1 MKKFIIILIT
11 LCATITVF
19 AQSIKSIRIN
29 GQDQQQYVAISQ
41 IDSITYDVGSQL
53 QILWSKNNK
62 TPISISDIESI
73 SFENNEVTYSYL
85 ENIVDSIDAV
95 FTEDGYVALFGVQ
108 KAQDSD
114 NISEIYNRFV
124 TICKID
130 YETGIIDE
138 SKKVSIL
145 VDSLN
150 NPSIIAMDDYTYF
163 ISNITENTF
172 DCIIMSGDD
181 TWEYK
186 SIPYSYTHSS
196 AKCRMVQATRA
207 NGDIASSPTPPFGFN
222 NLTDCIGMGNALGTA
237 ITATTNGERI
247 SAGLG
252 IVGSFAGLFNG
263 EAGLLLSG
271 LSDAVVKSLGGS
283 ALAVAGYLWDRNYK
297 FILKHIGPWY
307 VGIQS
312 VEPSGRR
319 ACKIQYNI
327 SGINANPEGH
337 PKLKLLCQNQKTK
350 KYQTVE
356 MGDANNG
363 HHTFE
368 LENLEPGKYNIEIRM
383 YDDCHRAMNI
393 CVMTYPAIEVDV
405 YDLGLDRYEV
415 EEDPAYINGCV
426 NFKMKVYLKGSDEG
440 LGDIQQFGYY
450 TRYSN
455 AYPDYKEV
463 SHLSTIFESTP
474 LTYDLPIEKEGFFE
488 ENKDYNAFE
497 ATAKE
502 YYIGVYL
509 VLKNGNIVTYDEQ
522 EIEGLVYK
530 QKPSLTFTSASLG
543 GTETYT
549 DENGEPYYCATE
561 INATYIA
568 KGTFWVNTTDLV
580 VIQGTATDNVGY
592 WETLNDGES
601 PFSVYYQYPYGG
613 DNLSAFKFDMVISE
627 DNRIS
632 STNAIQVS
640 GSPYVTNIAIINNSL
655 EAKAVQTNTQKKP
668 IGDNSHKARY
678 VLRLKKD

>member
-11 LCATITVF
+11 LCATVTVF

-29 GQDQQQYVAISQ
+29 GQDRQQYVAISQ
-41 IDSITYDVGSQL
+41 IDSITYDMGSQL

-62 TPISISDIESI
+62 TPFSISDIESI
-73 SFENNEVTYSYL
+73 SFENNEVKYSYL

-95 FTEDGYVALFGVQ
+95 FTEDGYVSLFGVQ
-108 KAQDSD
+108 KAQESD

-327 SGINANPEGH
+327 H
-337 PKLKLLCQNQKTK
+337 VK
-350 KYQTVE
+350 
-356 MGDANNG
+356 
-363 HHTFE
+363 
-368 LENLEPGKYNIEIRM
+368 
-383 YDDCHRAMNI
+383 
-393 CVMTYPAIEVDV
+393 
-405 YDLGLDRYEV
+405 
-415 EEDPAYINGCV
+415 
-426 NFKMKVYLKGSDEG
+426 
-440 LGDIQQFGYY
+440 
-450 TRYSN
+450 SN
-455 AYPDYKEV
+455 AAD
-463 SHLSTIFESTP
+463 S
-474 LTYDLPIEKEGFFE
+474 LP
-488 ENKDYNAFE
+488 
-497 ATAKE
+497 
-502 YYIGVYL
+502 
-509 VLKNGNIVTYDEQ
+509 
-522 EIEGLVYK
+522 
-530 QKPSLTFTSASLG
+530 
-543 GTETYT
+543 
-549 DENGEPYYCATE
+549 
-561 INATYIA
+561 
-568 KGTFWVNTTDLV
+568 
-580 VIQGTATDNVGY
+580 
-592 WETLNDGES
+592 
-601 PFSVYYQYPYGG
+601 
-613 DNLSAFKFDMVISE
+613 
-627 DNRIS
+627 
-632 STNAIQVS
+632 
-640 GSPYVTNIAIINNSL
+640 
-655 EAKAVQTNTQKKP
+655 
-668 IGDNSHKARY
+668 
-678 VLRLKKD
+678 